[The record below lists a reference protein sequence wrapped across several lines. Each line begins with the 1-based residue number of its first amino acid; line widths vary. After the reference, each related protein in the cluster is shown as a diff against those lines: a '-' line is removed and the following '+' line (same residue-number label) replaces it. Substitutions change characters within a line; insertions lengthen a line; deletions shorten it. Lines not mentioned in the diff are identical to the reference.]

1 MLAGMARAR
10 HGGDE
15 TLTTVDTDITTPRGV
30 LDAAQRLA
38 PSISA
43 RADEIEAER
52 RVPRD
57 LLDELIAARVF
68 RLLRPASHGGAG
80 ADLPAAMRVFE
91 ALARADASVG
101 WTAMIGSG
109 SWCDLAALPR
119 ATFDELFSGAPD
131 AITAGAFN
139 PTGSIAAAEDGY
151 RVTGRWSFAS
161 GCEHADW
168 IYGNCVEAVV
178 DGVPRLRIAVFAP
191 DQVVIEDTWTVS
203 GLSGTGSHH
212 FHADSVVVPTERTLQ
227 PMVDPPCLDA
237 PIVRVPP
244 PALFALAIAS
254 VAVGSAQGALDD
266 IVAVAVDKVPLLDRR
281 TLSANPTFQLE
292 LATADTQLRAAR
304 ALIYETAGAAWDA
317 ATSAADFTLR
327 HRARIRAA
335 AAWAAEQAA
344 GVVAAAYRAGGGG
357 SIYAASPLQR
367 RLRDINALTQHF
379 LVRRDTLTTAGA
391 ILAGQEVELMVF

>member
-1 MLAGMARAR
+1 M
-10 HGGDE
+10 
-15 TLTTVDTDITTPRGV
+15 TTVDAGITTPRGV
-30 LDAAQRLA
+30 LDAAHRLA
-38 PSISA
+38 PSITA
-43 RADEIEAER
+43 RADEIEAGR

-57 LLDELIAARVF
+57 LLDELIAASVF
-68 RLLRPASHGGAG
+68 RVLRPATHGGVG
-80 ADLPAAMRVFE
+80 ADLPGAMRVYE

-101 WTAMIGSG
+101 WTVMIGSG
-109 SWCDLAALPR
+109 SWCDLASLPR
-119 ATFDELFSGAPD
+119 TTFDELFSD
-131 AITAGAFN
+131 ADVITAGVFS
-139 PTGSIAAAEDGY
+139 PTGSIAVDDDGY

-168 IYGNCVEAVV
+168 IYGNCVEAVI
-178 DGVPRLRIAVFAP
+178 DGVPRLRIAVFSP

-203 GLSGTGSHH
+203 GLCGTGSHH
-212 FHADSVVVPTERTLQ
+212 FHVDSVVVPVERTLE
-227 PMVDPPCLDA
+227 PMVDAPCLDA

-266 IVAVAVDKVPLLDRR
+266 ILAVAADKVPLLDSRP
-281 TLSANPTFQLE
+281 LAANPTFQLE
-292 LATADTQLRAAR
+292 LATADTELSAAR
-304 ALIYETAGAAWDA
+304 ALIYETAEAAWEAATGAAEL
-317 ATSAADFTLR
+317 TLQ

-335 AAWAAEQAA
+335 AAWATERAA
-344 GVVAAAYRAGGGG
+344 DVVRAAYRAGGGG

-391 ILAGQEVELMVF
+391 ILAGQDLDVMVF